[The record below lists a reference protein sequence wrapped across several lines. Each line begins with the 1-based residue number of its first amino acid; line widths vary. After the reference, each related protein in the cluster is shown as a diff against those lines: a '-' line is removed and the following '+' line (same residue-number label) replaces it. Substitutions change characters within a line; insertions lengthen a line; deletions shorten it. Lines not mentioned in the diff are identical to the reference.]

1 MFIWSGNADELLDR
15 GQFSPPLPVH
25 EPLQT
30 SQLLTN
36 LLMLDWSDMLEPQ
49 RLQSTAS
56 LARPN
61 TVIEKTW
68 ASAQPIKHRQLQAA
82 RSNRVVTGQSW
93 SVLFWKWYITRRSHP
108 SAGLLD
114 PSDSMSELR
123 LFFFLHGVN
132 LILFFHPSLNIACRQ
147 LGACWFI
154 CASLLILPFCRCIAI
169 GINTA
174 EGIRL
179 KTMESWLFTNTT
191 CVTHRRRYGWFM
203 WSIVDVG

>member
-1 MFIWSGNADELLDR
+1 MSKCLFDSMFIWSGNADELLDR

-82 RSNRVVTGQSW
+82 RSNPIVTGQSW
-93 SVLFWKWYITRRSHP
+93 SVLFWKWYITRRSHA

-123 LFFFLHGVN
+123 LFFFSSLCKFDS
-132 LILFFHPSLNIACRQ
+132 LLPSISQYCMQTIR
-147 LGACWFI
+147 
-154 CASLLILPFCRCIAI
+154 SLLIYLCIVI
-169 GINTA
+169 DTA
-174 EGIRL
+174 LLQTYSNRY
-179 KTMESWLFTNTT
+179 KCSWW
-191 CVTHRRRYGWFM
+191 H
-203 WSIVDVG
+203 